1 MLRKEV
7 EEVQEN
13 FDEERELIKLRVQLR
28 QKIDVS
34 NKIEE
39 QFKERYRSDIEHKMD
54 LMLQAGTQKIRDR
67 VYNPP
72 APVQPQ

>member
-7 EEVQEN
+7 EEAQEN
-13 FDEERELIKLRVQLR
+13 FDEERELIKLKVQLR
-28 QKIDVS
+28 QKIDVG
-34 NKIEE
+34 NMIEE

-54 LMLQAGTQKIRDR
+54 LMLQAGTQKICDR